1 MNSPPAKETESRF
14 TLNMSSEFSM
24 SLRRKTR
31 FSQPGLRENGRGS
44 GTPGIDGRYAG
55 SGASDADAGAPAQWA
70 GVDRSRRLPAG
81 TFDAADHHARAD
93 EGLQSLHAQS
103 GAQRSRQ

>member
-1 MNSPPAKETESRF
+1 MKSPPAKEPESRS

-31 FSQPGLRENGRGS
+31 LSQPGLRENGRGS
-44 GTPGIDGRYAG
+44 GTLGIDGRYAG
-55 SGASDADAGAPAQWA
+55 SGASDADAGAPAQWT
-70 GVDRSRRLPAG
+70 GVDRNRHLPAG
-81 TFDAADHHARAD
+81 TLDAANDHARAD

-103 GAQRSRQ
+103 GAQWSRR